1 MEVLEANAEPV
12 PFTGEGGWSGMLHPA
27 PKGRDTEGVLPR
39 LLVRP
44 DDGGVPLVV
53 PAEMVTK
60 RSDGTYFLP
69 LVRTEAETAYS
80 LTESTVIPL
89 LEETAQI
96 TKRRVE
102 TGKVRITKT
111 VKETTETVDEPLLRE
126 SVDVERV
133 PINRVVDAPESSR
146 REDGVLI
153 IPLYEETL
161 VVEKRLVLVE
171 ELRITI
177 RQSTENVSQTVDL
190 RREEV
195 FIENLPANGADGR
208 VSDMETNAL

>member
-1 MEVLEANAEPV
+1 MVVLEANAEPI
-12 PFTGEGGWSGMLHPA
+12 PFTGEGGWSGTLHPA
-27 PKGRDTEGVLPR
+27 PQGRDTDGSLPR

-44 DDGGVPLVV
+44 DDGGVSLLV
-53 PAEMVTK
+53 PAEMVT
-60 RSDGTYFLP
+60 RQTNGTYFLP
-69 LVRTEAETAYS
+69 LARTEAEAAYA

-111 VKETTETVDEPLLRE
+111 IKETTETVDEPLLRE
-126 SVDVERV
+126 SVNVERV
-133 PINRVVDAPESSR
+133 PVNRVVDAPEASR

-177 RQSTENVSQTVDL
+177 RQNTENVSQIVDL

-195 FIENLPANGADGR
+195 SIENLPAGSSAGDTK
-208 VSDMETNAL
+208 TNAL